1 MKKNYIYILLIL
13 FIISFVSVN
22 AQELNKDVKVVREY
36 NPIISDAF
44 KINKLPVDEVDSA
57 TFNPSFSY
65 DILSKAM
72 ASGLAIEP
80 ITAAR
85 LKPERKTVLD
95 KSYIKGGLGNYVTL
109 FGDLNYNVLR
119 SEEYALGLNVGHLTS
134 NGDIKLE
141 DDSKSEAPIHDTYAS
156 LYFRRFWDDYT
167 LSLDAEFDHNIYD
180 YYGFQNIDET
190 LAYYTDMMD
199 PASNTLGSNLMA
211 DRKQRLSS
219 FGLNVGFGNKVV
231 EPDDV
236 AFKANLKYQTFSNIT
251 GVGENAVGLNA
262 KAKIYFNDMFLDI
275 AGGFDYYGTSVPDS
289 NSPLY
294 GFMDRS
300 MTVLNI
306 SPALGFV
313 FEGIDFKVG
322 LDTYSLLGGQD
333 EESGFNIAPH
343 VEANLVIAD
352 GIVSAFA
359 GVQGDYDIN
368 NYQKIQKEN
377 RFVAADVNVRNS
389 FNGLHF
395 FGGLKGNFSSQTS
408 FVARVDYSMFDDEHF
423 YVNRWY
429 GTELATSSAIST
441 YSQTNIFD
449 VVYSDG
455 SLLTLSGELKYEP
468 SQKMNVLLKGKY
480 SGYNLDQIE
489 EAWHKPEVEV
499 GLTANYAPI
508 EDLWVNLGVYTMG
521 KRFAYDAA
529 TQEAKELKSVID
541 INLGAEYTIS
551 SKWTMFA
558 NLNNA
563 IVSKYYQW
571 NGYPMQGL
579 NVRVGVGY
587 SF

>member
-1 MKKNYIYILLIL
+1 MKKNNIYILFILITW
-13 FIISFVSVN
+13 SFNSVK

-44 KINKLPVDEVDSA
+44 KINKLPVDEVDST

-95 KSYIKGGLGNYVTL
+95 KSYIKGGLGNYATL

-134 NGDIKLE
+134 SGEIELE
-141 DDSKSEAPIHDTYAS
+141 DETKSEAPIHDTWAS
-156 LYFRRFWDDYT
+156 VYFRRFWDDYT
-167 LSLDAEFDHNIYD
+167 LSLDAEFDHNIYN
-180 YYGFQNIDET
+180 YYGFQSIDET
-190 LAYYTDMMD
+190 ASYSYYDLYNDIT
-199 PASNTLGSNLMA
+199 STTLGSNLMA

-231 EPDDV
+231 DQDDV
-236 AFKANLKYQTFSNIT
+236 SFKANLKWNTFSNIT
-251 GVGENAVGLNA
+251 GVGENGIGLKG
-262 KAKIYFNDMFLDI
+262 KARVYFNDMFLDI
-275 AGGFDYYGTSVPDS
+275 AGGFDYYGTTVPDS
-289 NSPLY
+289 DSPLY
-294 GFMDRS
+294 NFLDRN

-322 LDTYSLLGGQD
+322 LDTYSLLGGED
-333 EESGFNIAPH
+333 DGFNIAPH
-343 VEANLVIAD
+343 VDANLVIAD

-377 RFVAADVNVRNS
+377 RFIAPDVNVSNS

-408 FVARVDYSMFDDEHF
+408 FVARVDYSIFENEHF
-423 YVNRWY
+423 YINRSY
-429 GTELATSSAIST
+429 NAVASSMEN
-441 YSQTNIFD
+441 QTNLFD
-449 VVYSDG
+449 VVFDDG

-468 SQKMNVLLKGKY
+468 SQHMNILLKGKY
-480 SGYNLDQIE
+480 NGYNLDNLK
-489 EAWHKPEVEV
+489 EAWHKPEVEI
-499 GLTANYAPI
+499 GLTANYEPI
-508 EDLWVNLGVYTMG
+508 EDLWVNLGVYSLG
-521 KRFAYDAA
+521 KRFALDVESG
-529 TQEAKELKSVID
+529 EAKQLKSVID
-541 INLGAEYTIS
+541 INLGAEYLIS
-551 SKWTMFA
+551 SKWTAFA
-558 NLNNA
+558 QLNNA

-579 NVRVGVGY
+579 NLMVGVGY

>member
-1 MKKNYIYILLIL
+1 MKRNYIYIPLIL
-13 FIISFVSVN
+13 FILPFVSVN

-44 KINKLPVDEVDSA
+44 KINKLPEDEVDST

-72 ASGLAIEP
+72 SSGLAIEP

-85 LKPERKTVLD
+85 LRPERKTVLD
-95 KSYIKGGLGNYVTL
+95 KSYVKGGLGNYVTL

-134 NGDIKLE
+134 SGEIELE
-141 DDSKSEAPIHDTYAS
+141 DKSKSEAPIHDTYAS

-180 YYGFQNIDET
+180 YYGYQTIDET
-190 LAYYTDMMD
+190 QDYYYDLIN
-199 PASNTLGSNLMA
+199 SVSGSDLMA

-231 EPDDV
+231 DSDDV
-236 AFKANLKYQTFSNIT
+236 SFKANLKWQTFSNIT
-251 GVGENAVGLNA
+251 GVGENGVGLNA
-262 KAKIYFNDMFLDI
+262 KARVNFDDMFLDI

-289 NSPLY
+289 DSPLY
-294 GFMDRS
+294 NFLDRN
-300 MTVLNI
+300 MTVINI

-313 FEGIDFKVG
+313 FEGIDLKVG
-322 LDTYSLLGGQD
+322 LDTYSQLGGEGD
-333 EESGFNIAPH
+333 GFNIAPH
-343 VEANLVIAD
+343 LEANLVIAD

-359 GVQGDYDIN
+359 GVKGDYDIN
-368 NYQKIQKEN
+368 NYQKIQREN
-377 RFVAADVNVRNS
+377 RFVAADVDVLNS

-408 FVARVDYSMFDDEHF
+408 FVARVDYSIFEDEHF
-423 YVNRWY
+423 YINR
-429 GTELATSSAIST
+429 GFNTEPATSSVTGIT
-441 YSQTNIFD
+441 NQTNLFD
-449 VVYSDG
+449 VMYDDG

-468 SQKMNVLLKGKY
+468 SKRMNILLKGKY
-480 SGYNLDQIE
+480 NGYNLDNLEQ
-489 EAWHKPEVEV
+489 AWHKPEVEI

-508 EDLWVNLGVYTMG
+508 EDLWVNLGVYSMG
-521 KRFAYDAA
+521 KRFALDVE
-529 TQEAKELKSVID
+529 TGEAKELKSVID
-541 INLGAEYTIS
+541 INLGAEYMIS
-551 SKWTMFA
+551 SKWNIFA

-579 NVRVGVGY
+579 NLKVGVGY

>member
-1 MKKNYIYILLIL
+1 MKRNYIYILFILIAL
-13 FIISFVSVN
+13 SSNSIY

-44 KINKLPVDEVDSA
+44 KINKLPVDEVDST

-95 KSYIKGGLGNYVTL
+95 KSYVKGALGNYATL

-119 SEEYALGLNVGHLTS
+119 SEEYALGLNIGHLTS
-134 NGDIKLE
+134 NGDIELE
-141 DDSKSEAPIHDTYAS
+141 DKTKSEAPIHDTWAS
-156 LYFRRFWDDYT
+156 LYFRRFWDKYT

-180 YYGFQNIDET
+180 YYGYQTMDET
-190 LAYYTDMMD
+190 LDYYYD
-199 PASNTLGSNLMA
+199 PFNTTTGDNLMA

-219 FGLNVGFGNKVV
+219 FGLNMGFGNKVV
-231 EPDDV
+231 DPDEV
-236 AFKANLKYQTFSNIT
+236 SFKANLKWQTFSNIT
-251 GVGENAVGLNA
+251 GVSENGIGLNG
-262 KAKIYFNDMFLDI
+262 KARVYFDNMFLDI
-275 AGGFDYYGTSVPDS
+275 VGGFDYYGTSVPDS
-289 NSPLY
+289 DSPLY
-294 GFMDRS
+294 NFMENNT
-300 MTVLNI
+300 TVLNI
-306 SPALGFV
+306 SPAVGFV

-322 LDTYSLLGGQD
+322 LDSYSLLGGEGD
-333 EESGFNIAPH
+333 GFNIAPH
-343 VEANLVIAD
+343 VDANLVIAE

-359 GVQGDYDIN
+359 GVQGDYEIN

-377 RFVAADVNVRNS
+377 RFVAPDVNVLNS

-408 FVARVDYSMFDDEHF
+408 FVARVDYSIFDNEHF
-423 YVNRWY
+423 YVNHSFSKVSD
-429 GTELATSSAIST
+429 GTIN
-441 YSQTNIFD
+441 QTNLFD
-449 VVYSDG
+449 VVYDDG
-455 SLLTLSGELKYEP
+455 NLLTLSGELKYEP
-468 SQKMNVLLKGKY
+468 SQRMNILLKGKY
-480 SGYNLDQIE
+480 NGYDLDNLE
-489 EAWHKPEVEV
+489 KAWHKPEVEI
-499 GLTANYAPI
+499 GLTGNYEPF
-508 EDLWVNLGVYTMG
+508 EDLWVNLGVYSMG
-521 KRFAYDAA
+521 KRYALDVESG
-529 TQEAKELKSVID
+529 EAKELKSVID
-541 INLGAEYTIS
+541 INLGAEYMIS

-558 NLNNA
+558 QLNNA

-579 NVRVGVGY
+579 NIRVGVGY